1 MSKSGKKRGW
11 LWKVLVGIGVFL
23 VVAIVVAGAVL
34 LATEG
39 QRREDLTMKIADV
52 NMTTIPDGT
61 YLGSYRGWNKFD
73 VVVTVSAGKVTVI
86 KVAEGSPA
94 PATDVTDDV
103 LRRVVSAQSLDVD
116 AVSGATVTTKG
127 LLKAVENAFVSQRT
141 Q

>member
-1 MSKSGKKRGW
+1 MPKSGKKHGR
-11 LWKVLVGIGVFL
+11 LWKVLVGLGILL
-23 VVAIVVAGAVL
+23 VVIVVGMGAVL

-39 QRREDLTMKIADV
+39 QRREDRNLKIADV
-52 NMTTIPDGT
+52 DIATIPDGS

-73 VVVTVSAGKVTVI
+73 VIVTVSDGKLTVI
-86 KVAEGSPA
+86 KIADDSPA
-94 PATDVTDDV
+94 KATDVTNDI

-127 LLKAVENAFVSQRT
+127 LLKAVQNALVSQRT